1 MKRAAAVVQIVI
13 ILLIVGYGT
22 YNLFLGNF
30 EQSMATLPLLMIYYV
45 FVVVR
50 HKRTQSKTEKH
61 IERADKRHNPP
72 VSE

>member
-1 MKRAAAVVQIVI
+1 MKRAAAVVQIII

-30 EQSMATLPLLMIYYV
+30 EQSMATLPLLMVYYV

-50 HKRTQSKTEKH
+50 HKRMQSQKEHHGEVDQKK
-61 IERADKRHNPP
+61 E
-72 VSE
+72 